1 MRNGAAPKTHVKSLG
16 IPALRFECTGC
27 GKCCT
32 QRGEYAHVYVDDEEV
47 AALADHLA
55 LRPARVRRDFTRVDE
70 LGWRQLEFRDGRCVF
85 LDPMT
90 QRCTVYSA
98 RPLQCRTFPFW
109 PELVGPRGW
118 SEELRELCEGVDR
131 GDPVPESTVESALS
145 EMKAYDRSGD

>member
-1 MRNGAAPKTHVKSLG
+1 MPKMHLKSLE

-32 QRGEYAHVYVDDEEV
+32 QRGEYAHVYVSDDEV

-55 LRPARVRRDFTRVDE
+55 LGPTRVRRDFTRLDE
-70 LGWRQLEFRDGRCVF
+70 LGWRELEFRDGRCVF
-85 LDPMT
+85 LDPHT
-90 QRCTVYSA
+90 QRCTVYAA

-118 SEELRELCEGVDR
+118 REELRELCEGVGR
-131 GDPVPESTVESALS
+131 GDPVPESTVESALA
-145 EMKAYDRSGD
+145 EMEAYDRSED